1 MKTLLQTIAFAAVAA
16 LLAACGPNNPLI
28 GQWESE
34 PMMGISNAVEF
45 KSGAMINTGGMGG
58 MTSSNEIK
66 VKDYQIDKDKVAVVL
81 EQDGS
86 TATMTYVIV
95 DADTIL
101 QDLGMAKIRFHRKK

>member
-1 MKTLLQTIAFAAVAA
+1 MKTLLKTIAFTAAA
-16 LLAACGPNNPLI
+16 LLLTACGPNNPLI

-34 PMMGISNAVEF
+34 PMMGMSNSVEF
-45 KSGAMINTGGMGG
+45 KSGAMINSGAMGG
-58 MTSSNEIK
+58 MSSSTEIK
-66 VKDYQIDKDKVAVVL
+66 VKDYQIEKDKVAVVL